1 MPHSRKVMVVREALG
16 ISGEYDEEAE
26 LVARAQESDRAAW
39 DEIFER
45 HYQRVYV
52 FAFMRVGDAMAAE
65 DVTADVFVE
74 AWRGIRR
81 YNYRG
86 VPFLSW
92 LYRIAHNLVADF
104 LRRSKRAKTQRL
116 EDGAANA
123 PHTADETENVALWQS
138 VSSAFRRLTIEQQQV
153 LVSRFIEGLSLAETA
168 ELMGKNE
175 NAIKAL
181 EFRALK
187 SVRRIPGRGL
197 GESGDGPGGG
207 VRGVG

>member
-1 MPHSRKVMVVREALG
+1 MVVREALG
-16 ISGEYDEEAE
+16 ITREHDEEAE

-39 DEIFER
+39 DEIFQR

-52 FAFMRVGDAMAAE
+52 FVFCRIGDAMAAE

-74 AWRGIRR
+74 AWKGIGR

-86 VPFLSW
+86 VPLLSW

-104 LRRSKRAKTQRL
+104 IRRSKRAKTQRL
-116 EDGAANA
+116 DDGAPNA
-123 PHTADETENVALWQS
+123 PHSADAAENVALWQS
-138 VSSAFRRLTIEQQQV
+138 VSAAFRKLTFEQQQV
-153 LVSRFIEGLSLAETA
+153 LVSRFIEGFSLAETA
-168 ELMGKNE
+168 EAMGKNE

-187 SVRRIPGRGL
+187 SVRRIL
-197 GESGDGPGGG
+197 GADWASNQTTGPM
-207 VRGVG
+207 VA

>member
-1 MPHSRKVMVVREALG
+1 MVVREATLG
-16 ISGEYDEEAE
+16 ITGEHDEEAE

-39 DEIFER
+39 DEIFQR

-52 FAFMRVGDAMAAE
+52 FVFMRVGDAMAAE
-65 DVTADVFVE
+65 DLTADVFVE

-81 YNYRG
+81 YSYRG
-86 VPFLSW
+86 VPLLSW

-104 LRRSKRAKTQRL
+104 LRRSSRAKTQRL
-116 EDGAANA
+116 DDRAESA
-123 PHTADETENVALWQS
+123 PHSADEADSVALWQS
-138 VSSAFRRLTIEQQQV
+138 ISAAFRKLTIEQQQV

-168 ELMGKNE
+168 EVMGKKE

-187 SVRRIPGRGL
+187 SVRRILGADWAANQSPGL
-197 GESGDGPGGG
+197 SGG
-207 VRGVG
+207 VRGVV

>member
-1 MPHSRKVMVVREALG
+1 MVVREAVGL
-16 ISGEYDEEAE
+16 SGEHDEEAE
-26 LVARAQESDRAAW
+26 LVARAQLSDRAAW
-39 DEIFER
+39 DEIFQR

-52 FAFMRVGDAMAAE
+52 FVFMRIGDAMAAE

-81 YNYRG
+81 YSYRG
-86 VPFLSW
+86 VPLLSW
-92 LYRIAHNLVADF
+92 LYRIANNLAADF
-104 LRRSKRAKTQRL
+104 VRRSKRTKTQRL

-123 PHTADETENVALWQS
+123 PHTKDEAESVAMWQS
-138 VSSAFRRLTIEQQQV
+138 VSAAFRKLTIEQQQV

-168 ELMGKNE
+168 DLMGKNE

-187 SVRRIPGRGL
+187 SVRRIL
-197 GESGDGPGGG
+197 GTDWAGNPVVRPGGG
-207 VRGVG
+207 VRGVV

>member
-1 MPHSRKVMVVREALG
+1 MVVREALG

-26 LVARAQESDRAAW
+26 LVARAQQSDRDAW
-39 DEIFER
+39 DEIFQR

-52 FAFMRVGDAMAAE
+52 FVFMRVGDAMAAE

-74 AWRGIRR
+74 AWKGIRR
-81 YNYRG
+81 YSYRG
-86 VPFLSW
+86 VPLLSW

-116 EDGAANA
+116 NDDHSNV
-123 PHTADETENVALWQS
+123 PHSADQSENVALWES
-138 VSSAFRRLTIEQQQV
+138 VSAAFRRLTIEQQQV
-153 LVSRFIEGLSLAETA
+153 LVSRFIEGLTLAETA
-168 ELMGKNE
+168 AAMGKNE

-187 SVRRIPGRGL
+187 SVRRIL
-197 GESGDGPGGG
+197 GADWAANQATGP
-207 VRGVG
+207 VAA